1 MSILANIAVRVFSAK
16 WSYVLKKWSLSTQ
29 LAHFFSVTPRGL
41 ICLRT
46 THTDNKHKPFMY
58 LPTSNQGDTVS
69 FLMLSYLHLRLN
81 RAISRINVVQSS
93 LFVCIYYYYYLWL
106 IWWELWIAEPLGQ
119 RELCGAFVSSC
130 LSSLSVENLC
140 MNGVDIIDINNDILM
155 MWTAVQD
162 SELERWGKIGVHFN
176 FTCPNRMCIGLIV
189 GPRLSRHDNIV
200 IILIT

>member
-1 MSILANIAVRVFSAK
+1 MISINQ
-16 WSYVLKKWSLSTQ
+16 STQ

-46 THTDNKHKPFMY
+46 THTGNKHKPFMY
-58 LPTSNQGDTVS
+58 LPTSIQGDHC
-69 FLMLSYLHLRLN
+69 FFPYDLLSTPSIKSRT
-81 RAISRINVVQSS
+81 ISRINVVQSF
-93 LFVCIYYYYYLWL
+93 FVCIYYYYYLWL